1 MDQVVE
7 LQPPQR
13 GRVRKPWT
21 VVAVQDVPGEQSL
34 REAGQEW
41 LKRNG
46 HIHKTLTNSSSSGR
60 VTLIARC
67 NECLECSKQFCFG
80 WTSDNKLQVETTGEH
95 SEKKNEKVMKRH
107 YAKSYG
113 EKNTPCRALKAMRQG
128 GVPTDLRPSTGQL
141 KHARRQLQLDGRV
154 DGYSVECLGEVQE
167 FISNPPADVRVLEEH
182 VICSSERVI
191 LPFCLKNMDEVDR
204 IWRETER
211 DLARC
216 VRNLLLC
223 SAPFFRSHTVILMF
237 INAALPDQTY
247 MSPSFLSCV
256 FREGMFI

>member
-21 VVAVQDVPGEQSL
+21 VVAVQDVPVEQSL

-41 LKRNG
+41 LKKNG

-80 WTSDNKLQVETTGEH
+80 WTTDNKLQVETTGEH

-167 FISNPPADVRVLEEH
+167 F
-182 VICSSERVI
+182 
-191 LPFCLKNMDEVDR
+191 M
-204 IWRETER
+204 
-211 DLARC
+211 
-216 VRNLLLC
+216 
-223 SAPFFRSHTVILMF
+223 LMF
-237 INAALPDQTY
+237 A
-247 MSPSFLSCV
+247 F
-256 FREGMFI
+256 